1 MAEFKQY
8 INQKQ
13 ENGTVMISEDVV
25 SAIAEHALTDVD
37 GVSGLSAKPGSDIVD
52 ILGVNWGKGI
62 RILIAE
68 DNALRIHCNIIV
80 AYGYS
85 VSDVAAAAQTAVAS
99 AVESMTG
106 VKVSSVDV
114 NVCGIARGME

>member
-1 MAEFKQY
+1 MADFKQY
-8 INQKQ
+8 ITQKQ
-13 ENGTVMISEDVV
+13 GNGSVMISEDVV
-25 SAIAEHALTDVD
+25 CAIAEHALSEVD
-37 GVSGLSAKPGSDIVD
+37 GVTGLSAKPGSDIVD

-68 DNALRIHCNIIV
+68 DNSLRVHCNIIV

-106 VKVSSVDV
+106 VKVNSVDV
-114 NVCGIARGME
+114 NVCGIARGNN

>member
-8 INQKQ
+8 ITQKQ
-13 ENGTVMISEDVV
+13 ENGAVMISEDVV
-25 SAIAEHALTDVD
+25 CAITEQALTDVD
-37 GVSGLSAKPGSDIVD
+37 GVAALSAKPGSDIVE

-68 DNALRIHCNIIV
+68 DNSLRIHCNIVV
-80 AYGYS
+80 AYGHS
-85 VSDVAAAAQTAVAS
+85 VNDVAAAVQTAVTA

-106 VKVSSVDV
+106 VKVNSVDV

>member
-68 DNALRIHCNIIV
+68 DNSLRIHCNIIV